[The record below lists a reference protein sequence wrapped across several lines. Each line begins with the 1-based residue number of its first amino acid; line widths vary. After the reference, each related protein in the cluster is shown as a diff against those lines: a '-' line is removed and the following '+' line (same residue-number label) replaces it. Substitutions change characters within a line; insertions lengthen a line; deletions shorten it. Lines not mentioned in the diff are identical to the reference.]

1 MRLGVKPGPSV
12 PSVEVGESGVFL
24 VGLTGLEAV
33 VQAAEQ
39 PVEEVA
45 QRGGMGV
52 AGGPPPLVVVV
63 RAG

>member
-12 PSVEVGESGVFL
+12 PSVGVGEGGMFL
-24 VGLTGLEAV
+24 VGLMGLQAM

-39 PVEEVA
+39 PVEQVA
-45 QRGGMGV
+45 QGGGMGV
-52 AGGPPPLVVVV
+52 AGGPPPLVVGV